1 MHTYV
6 DLLYSVANNRPM
18 QMALDLNVS
27 VALIKCDCAIV
38 GLYASVTNHI
48 VR

>member
-1 MHTYV
+1 M

-18 QMALDLNVS
+18 QMTLDLNVS
-27 VALIKCDCAIV
+27 GALIKCDCAIV